1 MTAESCDGGACGM
14 SERFHRRAELARADV
29 RGRAK
34 RAVASR
40 HVFGYLAGATA
51 VVALAVG
58 FLMTIIDRRDFPTF
72 GDGIW
77 WAVVTLGTVGY
88 GDIVP
93 HTGWGRVLGSV
104 VIVAGVTFI
113 SFLTATVTSLFVSA
127 DQQELTGKTED
138 RYAASEEQ
146 TRTSLELLL
155 ERLEAIEQKL
165 DQRRG

>member
-1 MTAESCDGGACGM
+1 MNEHLHEPEERTKAHIRGGT
-14 SERFHRRAELARADV
+14 RRAI
-29 RGRAK
+29 
-34 RAVASR
+34 ASR

-51 VVALAVG
+51 ILGLVVG
-58 FLMTIIDRRDFPTF
+58 FVMTIIDRTDFHTF
-72 GDGIW
+72 GDGVW

-104 VIVAGVTFI
+104 VIVAGVTFP

-127 DQQELTGKTED
+127 DQQELTGRTEE
-138 RYAASEEQ
+138 RHAASEEE
-146 TRTSLELLL
+146 TRAVLKQLL

-165 DQRRG
+165 DHGRA